1 MIVAMNMVTVLQT
14 DKKEYKYSAYGC
26 DAVDQ
31 KGKGCK
37 GYVLGTYLD
46 SSPYYYEKNSL
57 N

>member
-1 MIVAMNMVTVLQT
+1 MNMVTVLQT